1 MQLTI
6 INYKVMRTETNL
18 SDNYRM
24 DIISLLCMFPN
35 TIKKHEYYNKVD
47 VL

>member
-24 DIISLLCMFPN
+24 DIISLYACFQ
-35 TIKKHEYYNKVD
+35 IQ
-47 VL
+47 